1 MANRAGYNPD
11 DKVSKSSKGYDV
23 AIAGLLSGVVTRSIV
38 QPLDVFKV
46 RYQLQIEAKTE
57 AKYQSFRQMFKT
69 MLKEEGITAFWK
81 GHLPAQYLSA
91 VFMTSQFY
99 GVDLFTRS
107 VHTNFPSLKDSPSKR
122 TFVISLGGGFGA
134 SMATIVSFPFD
145 VLRTRFIAQPSIN
158 SKGTYTICYMH
169 SIDISYRI
177 LKFQLVVEQKSR
189 LS

>member
-23 AIAGLLSGVVTRSIV
+23 AIAGLLSGVITRSIV

-46 RYQLQIEAKTE
+46 RYQLQIEVKNE

-69 MLKEEGITAFWK
+69 MLKEEGISAFWK

-107 VHTNFPSLKDSPSKR
+107 VYTNFPSLNDSPSKR
-122 TFVISLGGGFGA
+122 TFVISLGGCFGA

-145 VLRTRFIAQPSIN
+145 VLRTRFIAQPSTN
-158 SKGTYTICYMH
+158 SKGKIQGV
-169 SIDISYRI
+169 SIRGVSPSS
-177 LKFQLVVEQKSR
+177 LF
-189 LS
+189 